1 MRILNRQVGTIVGLM
16 IGAAILGACSPA
28 GTAAV
33 NPPTDEQ
40 ASETTPAEAAPEGA
54 SLRMA
59 VLPVL
64 DTLPMYVAEEEG
76 LFQKNGVQVELI
88 PVASAPERDALI
100 AAGQADGMV
109 NEALSTAF
117 FNKEKIRAQVVR
129 YARRASPEAALF
141 SILASKEN
149 DIQTPAELK
158 GVEIGISQGTVIAYL
173 TDRLLQA
180 EGLQPEEIKT
190 AAVPKIDDRMNL
202 LGSGALDA
210 AMLPEPLTTLA
221 KLNGARLILDDTS
234 HPEYSFSTITFR
246 KPVIDENP
254 EAVRRFLAAIEE
266 AIVLINNDPEK
277 FQDLMAAKKV
287 VPPALTGQF
296 KTPPFVGSGVPTQAQ
311 WDDMIAWAMEKG
323 LLDIAVPYDT
333 SVNDSLLPK

>member
-1 MRILNRQVGTIVGLM
+1 MRKHKKR
-16 IGAAILGACSPA
+16 IGFASGVLICAAILVGCSPA
-28 GTAAV
+28 ADAPV
-33 NPPTDEQ
+33 SPPDVAST
-40 ASETTPAEAAPEGA
+40 SETAPGAEPADEVT
-54 SLRMA
+54 LRMA
-59 VLPVL
+59 VIPVL
-64 DTLPMYVAEEEG
+64 DTLPMYVADEEG
-76 LFQKNGVQVELI
+76 IFEKNGVQVELI

-117 FNKEKIRAQVVR
+117 FNKEKIQAQVVR
-129 YARRASPEAALF
+129 IARQASPEAALF
-141 SILASKEN
+141 SILASKDNE
-149 DIQTPAELK
+149 IQSPSELK
-158 GVEIGISQGTVIAYL
+158 GVEIGISQGTVIEYL

-180 EGLQPEEIKT
+180 EGFTPEEIVT

-202 LGSGALDA
+202 LGSGALEA

-221 KLNGARLILDDTS
+221 KVNGARVILDDTS

-246 KPVIDENP
+246 KQVIDENP

-266 AIVLINNDPEK
+266 AITMINADPEK

-287 VPPALTGQF
+287 VPPALAGKF
-296 KTPPFVGSGVPTQAQ
+296 KTPPFIGSGVPSQAQ
-311 WDDMIAWAMEKG
+311 WDDMIAWAVEKG
-323 LLDIAVPYDT
+323 LLEQAVAYET